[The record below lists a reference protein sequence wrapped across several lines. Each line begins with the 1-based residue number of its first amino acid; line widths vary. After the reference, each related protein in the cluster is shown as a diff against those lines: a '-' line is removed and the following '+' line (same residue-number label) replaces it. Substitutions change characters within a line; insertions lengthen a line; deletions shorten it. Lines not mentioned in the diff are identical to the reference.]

1 MVLAVE
7 FLCYDD
13 GCHLRKFANNPVRS
27 TLTDTTKRIA
37 AMEIV
42 IDKMHF
48 KGHIDPWCR
57 RNCNPNDFDELKK
70 VHVNR

>member
-1 MVLAVE
+1 MVHALD

-37 AMEIV
+37 VMEKF

-48 KGHIDPWCR
+48 KGI
-57 RNCNPNDFDELKK
+57 
-70 VHVNR
+70 